1 MLNLQH
7 RKEENVHNCRDRC
20 DDVKNT
26 VKLHAKFTAPKSRK
40 SELWDV
46 MLKILLNYMLKL
58 LHRKVENL
66 HNCRDRCDHVKSA
79 VKLHA
84 KFTAPKSR
92 KNA

>member
-46 MLKILLNYMLKL
+46 MLKIL
-58 LHRKVENL
+58 
-66 HNCRDRCDHVKSA
+66 
-79 VKLHA
+79 
-84 KFTAPKSR
+84 
-92 KNA
+92 